1 MLFITIIVNLSKH
14 FYIIRTFQYVACHII
29 VQVID
34 IY

>member
-14 FYIIRTFQYVACHII
+14 FCFIRKFQYVGCYII
-29 VQVID
+29 IQIID